1 LRVGLKLR
9 ETTISLDILLTLA
22 KCRLLSLTN
31 YAWLL
36 VNYLEPDQS
45 GSMSEVHYIKV
56 HCSDSVFR
64 TLKKLRYDG
73 LMGLAN
79 VADSFVPSNFL
90 DLNYA
95 KSGTAREAAI
105 KNMCTNGLIGY
116 HW

>member
-1 LRVGLKLR
+1 
-9 ETTISLDILLTLA
+9 
-22 KCRLLSLTN
+22 
-31 YAWLL
+31 
-36 VNYLEPDQS
+36 
-45 GSMSEVHYIKV
+45 
-56 HCSDSVFR
+56 
-64 TLKKLRYDG
+64 
-73 LMGLAN
+73 MGLAN